1 MSEGHQGEETKYK
14 KALDRNKRRQRF
26 REAIKYHLE
35 PGAKQLE
42 ATTVKG
48 GYVEPSKEGL
58 NEDFESKVG
67 QGLRDLRSGLYTARE
82 KARERGRKLKRSR

>member
-1 MSEGHQGEETKYK
+1 MSDHSQGEDTKYK
-14 KALDRNKRRQRF
+14 KAFDRNKRRQRF

-42 ATTVKG
+42 STTVKG
-48 GYVEPSKEGL
+48 GSVEPSKEGL

-67 QGLRDLRSGLYTARE
+67 QGLRDLRSGLFTARE
-82 KARERGRKLKRSR
+82 KARARGRSLKRSR